1 MYPDETLSVQV
12 RFRLTPSEHQKLLQR
27 ARRER
32 RTVANL
38 CYLLV
43 SEGLQQEDSEPSD
56 SHLKPL
62 SALHSTQPLSDL
74 ESLAEPETSL

>member
-12 RFRLTPSEHQKLLQR
+12 RFRLTPSEHHKLLQR

-43 SEGLQQEDSEPSD
+43 SEGLQQAESELPEP
-56 SHLKPL
+56 HLNPVSVQHSTKPL
-62 SALHSTQPLSDL
+62 SHLQALT
-74 ESLAEPETSL
+74 EAETSL

>member
-43 SEGLQQEDSEPSD
+43 SEGLQQEESEAPN
-56 SHLKPL
+56 SHHNPL
-62 SALHSTQPLSDL
+62 SVLHGTKPLSDL
-74 ESLAEPETSL
+74 QALTEAETSI